1 MINNDYI
8 RGYFDAQGYIYST
21 ERRRGGAP
29 RWRIVFQAQDES
41 QMEKVYVSL
50 TNKGYHPCSYRRKNN
65 GFFGP
70 RTGRRT
76 TIERLAEV
84 ERFIKEIGTEKSE
97 TQKRFNQFLTGRI
110 NKELISVG
118 GMPGETRA
126 NVLASVPLPL
136 LLWA

>member
-1 MINNDYI
+1 
-8 RGYFDAQGYIYST
+8 
-21 ERRRGGAP
+21 
-29 RWRIVFQAQDES
+29 
-41 QMEKVYVSL
+41 MEKVYVSL
-50 TNKGYHPCSYRRKNN
+50 TNEGYHPCSYRRKNN

-70 RTGRRT
+70 RTGRRI

-126 NVLASVPLPL
+126 NVLVLVPPPVAALGIIGQVASRLG
-136 LLWA
+136 ARSS

>member
-8 RGYFDAQGYIYST
+8 RGYFDAHGYIYST
-21 ERRRGGAP
+21 KRQRGSL
-29 RWRIVFQAQDES
+29 RWRVVFQAQDES

-70 RTGRRT
+70 RAGRRI

-97 TQKRFNQFLTGRI
+97 TQKRFNQFSTGRI

-118 GMPGETRA
+118 GMPGETG
-126 NVLASVPLPL
+126 VEL
-136 LLWA
+136 LTL